1 MPRGDRTLEHVL
13 RRMAFGASTQ
23 DLQRFNGWAVGH
35 VIDYLLNYEQESDDV
50 DGYISNP
57 EYIAVTTRGQFAPNT
72 VVADAQQ
79 RELFRM
85 VHSRRPLQEKM
96 ALFWHN
102 HFATA
107 YSKVSQTYGAIHA
120 TKMMVARPDQVAGS
134 ITGQYQKFRRFAT
147 GIFREL
153 LIEMARD
160 PAMLVW
166 LDGRLNTRQRPQ
178 ENFGREIM
186 ELFTMGV
193 GNYTEDDVVAAAR
206 VFTGW
211 GLQLSGDRA
220 TPETAFYEFVYNA
233 GNHDPTAKTF
243 TFAIYPDGG
252 KTIPARAAAQGM
264 QDGFDLMAGL
274 ARHPATAH
282 RLVRRLWS
290 FFVSEMAA
298 PSETA
303 ISELANV
310 YMQNDGNIKAVLRRL
325 FSTEAFLTSEFQ
337 RYSWPIEFVV
347 RSIKET
353 GWNGL
358 SIDAA
363 RTPLSNMGQQL
374 YEPPDVNG
382 WALGPEWFSTS
393 SMLSR
398 MNFAATLMANQ
409 KFNLGR
415 ELQGYRQSADRVVD
429 YMLNHY
435 TYAPMS
441 ANVYNALLEYARGGG
456 AWTGNDTQLNN
467 KGAGLARLI
476 VASSEYQFN

>member
-1 MPRGDRTLEHVL
+1 MPRGDRTIEHVL
-13 RRMAFGASTQ
+13 RRMAFGASNQ
-23 DLQRFNGWAVGH
+23 DLTRFNGWAPGH
-35 VIDYLLNYEQESDDV
+35 LIEYLLNYEQEIDDV
-50 DGYISNP
+50 DTNIGRP
-57 EYIAVTTRGQFAPNT
+57 EYVSVTTRGQFAPNT
-72 VVADAQQ
+72 VINDARQ

-107 YSKVSQTYGAIHA
+107 YSKVSGTFGSVHA
-120 TKMMVARPDQVAGS
+120 TKMMAGRPDQLAGGQ
-134 ITGQYQKFRRFAT
+134 TGQYEKFRRFAV
-147 GIFREL
+147 GNFRDL

-178 ENFGREIM
+178 ENFGREIL

-193 GNYTEDDVVAAAR
+193 GNYTEADVVAAAR

-220 TPETAFYEFVYNA
+220 NAESSYYEFIFNA
-233 GNHDPTAKTF
+233 NNHDATAKTF
-243 TFAIYPDGG
+243 TFAIYPDGN

-264 QDGFDLMAGL
+264 QDGIDLISAL
-274 ARHPATAH
+274 ARHPETAH
-282 RLVRRLWS
+282 RLCRRLWS
-290 FFVSEMAA
+290 YF
-298 PSETA
+298 
-303 ISELANV
+303 ISELVRPDEYVISDLANV

-325 FSTEAFLTSEFQ
+325 FLSEAFLNAEFQ
-337 RYSWPIEFVV
+337 RYSWPVEFVV
-347 RSIKET
+347 RAIKET

-358 SIDAA
+358 SVDAA
-363 RTPLSNMGQQL
+363 MTPLVNMGQSL

-382 WALGPEWFSTS
+382 WALAGEWFSTS
-393 SMLSR
+393 SMLAR
-398 MNFAATLMANQ
+398 MNFAATLMGNQ

-415 ELQGYRQSADRVVD
+415 ELQPYRQTPERVVE
-429 YMLNHY
+429 YMLNHF
-435 TYAPMS
+435 TYAPVS
-441 ANVYNALLEYARGGG
+441 QDVYHALLEYARAGG
-456 AWTGNDTQLNN
+456 AWSGNDTQLNN